1 MDQYQGDKE
10 LQIVSYEI
18 LSNENLETVEPKE
31 LSIKD
36 SKDYE
41 NYGGSLIKVTG
52 RVSRVEQEK
61 DIVSE
66 FWLTDGKGSEAAVF
80 IDGYITSTAT
90 GKNTVSNFVK
100 EGEIVTAVG
109 FLYKHPEGN
118 SDETVPVLR
127 VRDCDEIMLVRA
139 NNEGDSGERTEVG
152 SSSSDNTLG
161 SGLANTIKES
171 KVVLQ
176 SIIPQQIPLSEA
188 VSPEGVPYVDVL
200 LAGNETRLGREVLQK
215 YYRRNQYLM
224 VHLGNGIGYSIN
236 TADMESVAEELEFA
250 SYLQKIPDLDGFKTF
265 HMKRAKEVHLNYM
278 VGIHMQVGNEY
289 TGDIAYLFQKS
300 TSSGEYQLKNITT
313 VNEIGNV
320 ALQTKELTDIVI
332 LIAQKE

>member
-1 MDQYQGDKE
+1 MEKGNVVALASQKTKFGGEIVVASSVFVSDFEIDAKMNNSSSLPYANFTIINNILDGKKEEIEVTDIATVRKAEIGDVFAIEGYVANGTENENTTFFDTIYVQDETAGITVFPFSQAGLKKGTKIRIVGYVYQYQGDKE

-36 SKDYE
+36 SMDYE

-61 DIVSE
+61 
-66 FWLTDGKGSEAAVF
+66 
-80 IDGYITSTAT
+80 
-90 GKNTVSNFVK
+90 
-100 EGEIVTAVG
+100 EIVTAVG
-109 FLYKHPEGN
+109 FLYKHLEGN

-176 SIIPQQIPLSEA
+176 
-188 VSPEGVPYVDVL
+188 
-200 LAGNETRLGREVLQK
+200 
-215 YYRRNQYLM
+215 
-224 VHLGNGIGYSIN
+224 
-236 TADMESVAEELEFA
+236 
-250 SYLQKIPDLDGFKTF
+250 
-265 HMKRAKEVHLNYM
+265 
-278 VGIHMQVGNEY
+278 
-289 TGDIAYLFQKS
+289 
-300 TSSGEYQLKNITT
+300 
-313 VNEIGNV
+313 
-320 ALQTKELTDIVI
+320 TKELTDIVI

>member
-36 SKDYE
+36 SMDYE

-61 DIVSE
+61 
-66 FWLTDGKGSEAAVF
+66 
-80 IDGYITSTAT
+80 
-90 GKNTVSNFVK
+90 
-100 EGEIVTAVG
+100 EIVTAVG

-139 NNEGDSGERTEVG
+139 NNEGDSGERTDVG
-152 SSSSDNTLG
+152 SSSSDNALG

-176 SIIPQQIPLSEA
+176 
-188 VSPEGVPYVDVL
+188 
-200 LAGNETRLGREVLQK
+200 
-215 YYRRNQYLM
+215 
-224 VHLGNGIGYSIN
+224 
-236 TADMESVAEELEFA
+236 
-250 SYLQKIPDLDGFKTF
+250 
-265 HMKRAKEVHLNYM
+265 
-278 VGIHMQVGNEY
+278 
-289 TGDIAYLFQKS
+289 
-300 TSSGEYQLKNITT
+300 
-313 VNEIGNV
+313 
-320 ALQTKELTDIVI
+320 TKELTDIVI

>member
-36 SKDYE
+36 SMDYE

-66 FWLTDGKGSEAAVF
+66 FWLTDGKGSEAAAF

-176 SIIPQQIPLSEA
+176 SIIPQ
-188 VSPEGVPYVDVL
+188 
-200 LAGNETRLGREVLQK
+200 
-215 YYRRNQYLM
+215 
-224 VHLGNGIGYSIN
+224 
-236 TADMESVAEELEFA
+236 
-250 SYLQKIPDLDGFKTF
+250 
-265 HMKRAKEVHLNYM
+265 
-278 VGIHMQVGNEY
+278 
-289 TGDIAYLFQKS
+289 
-300 TSSGEYQLKNITT
+300 
-313 VNEIGNV
+313 
-320 ALQTKELTDIVI
+320 
-332 LIAQKE
+332 